1 MKRIFAIAALLGA
14 AIVTGMPGRTAL
26 AAENYPD
33 RPIRWVIPYPA
44 GAPTDIIGRK
54 LADVIS
60 RKNGWK
66 LFIENKT
73 GAGGTIGAADVA
85 KSPANGYSFLVSTGD
100 ALISAPIV
108 LKTTSYNPRTDFAFV
123 SQVASAGYV
132 MIVGPQLEVNNLQ
145 ELIEKVRATPA
156 GWNVG
161 VTGPGAPQNLVTSA
175 LVKKTG
181 IRLNPVPYPGSVPAV
196 QDVISKNIEATYTG
210 ANVAAPFMTSQKLK
224 GIAMTGP
231 KRSSLLP
238 DVPTF
243 AELGFTDPAFTT
255 PTWLGI
261 TAPAG
266 TPANIVTLM
275 SKAIKDAI
283 ADPEL
288 AEFIKTQGFEVI
300 ANNPD
305 EFRNAFDQE
314 VNNFD
319 QLIRDAAVG
328 SK

>member
-1 MKRIFAIAALLGA
+1 MKRIFVIAALLGA

-108 LKTTSYNPRTDFAFV
+108 LKITSYNPRTDFAFV
-123 SQVASAGYV
+123 SQIASAGYV

-145 ELIEKVRATPA
+145 DLIEKVRATPA
-156 GWNVG
+156 GWNIG

-210 ANVAAPFMTSQKLK
+210 ANVAAPFMTAQKLK
-224 GIAMTGP
+224 GIAMTGQ

-255 PTWLGI
+255 PTWIGI

-275 SKAIKDAI
+275 SKAIKDAM

-288 AEFIKTQGFEVI
+288 AEYIKTQGFEII

-305 EFRNAFDQE
+305 EFRTAFDQDI
-314 VNNFD
+314 NNFD
-319 QLIRDAAVG
+319 NLINDAAAG